1 MRFNATLHTLYLH
14 TLSENK
20 RLKKNQAIDF
30 RNTPFLTMKTT
41 LKCFFQIMKNF

>member
-1 MRFNATLHTLYLH
+1 MRFNAILHTLYLY
-14 TLSENK
+14 TLSEN

-41 LKCFFQIMKNF
+41 LKIFFQIMQTF